1 MYSGFVTHK
10 NVVQRIGIHQRFD
23 IAAYKMILPYLPEGF
38 FPSMKDIVDFEGY
51 NGPDGLKVKS
61 PKQSE
66 PSHLY
71 DPVTD
76 TGEVPLHI
84 SNHYAKLVECLKSG
98 DLVRG
103 AFEASWMAHYIGD
116 GLTPAHHWPLEEKIA
131 EAVLQEKEAAK
142 AGDVNKL
149 LLKAK
154 KNWAVWGMKGHLSTH
169 FNFEM
174 GIAFALLIYPIR
186 GKFRTEDLARARRLG
201 YLEYFKDQARDVAT
215 LNLYERF
222 YKQGWNSDIAAVVK
236 NRIAPMTAEAI
247 GIIWLLAVLE
257 AGQEL
262 ALDEIA
268 EALAE

>member
-10 NVVQRIGIHQRFD
+10 KVVKRIGIHQRFD

-38 FPSMKDIVDFEGY
+38 FPSMEDIVNFEGY

-61 PKQSE
+61 PE
-66 PSHLY
+66 NDPSHMY
-71 DPVTD
+71 DPATD
-76 TGEVPLHI
+76 KGDVPMHI
-84 SNHYAKLVECLKSG
+84 SNHYAKLVECLKAG

-131 EAVLQEKEAAK
+131 EAVIEEREAAL

-174 GIAFALLIYPIR
+174 GIAIALLIYPIR
-186 GKFRTEDLARARRLG
+186 GKFKNADLARARRLG

-215 LNLYERF
+215 FDLYHRF

-236 NRIAPMTAEAI
+236 NKIAPMAAETI

-262 ALDEIA
+262 AMDEIA
-268 EALAE
+268 ASLTQ

>member
-10 NVVQRIGIHQRFD
+10 KVVHRVGIHQRFD
-23 IAAYKMILPYLPEGF
+23 MAAYRMIEKYLPNGF
-38 FPSMKDIVDFEGY
+38 FPPMKAIMYWEGY

-61 PKQSE
+61 PKQND

-71 DPVTD
+71 DPRTD
-76 TGEVPLHI
+76 TGDVPMHI
-84 SNHYAKLVECLKSG
+84 TNHYNKLVQCLKEG
-98 DLVRG
+98 DVIRAG
-103 AFEASWMAHYIGD
+103 FEASWMAHYIGD
-116 GLTPAHHWPLEEKIA
+116 GLTPAHHWPLEDKIA
-131 EAVLQEKEAAK
+131 EAVEREKAAAA

-154 KNWAVWGMKGHLSTH
+154 KNWAVWGFKGHLSTH

-186 GKFRTEDLARARRLG
+186 GKFKPDDFARARRLG
-201 YLEYFKDQARDVAT
+201 YLEYFKEQARDIAHYD
-215 LNLYERF
+215 LYERF
-222 YKQGWNSDIAAVVK
+222 YKQGWNSDIAGVVK
-236 NRIAPMTAEAI
+236 NVIAPMAAETI

-262 ALDEIA
+262 AIEQVA
-268 EALAE
+268 AVEA

>member
-1 MYSGFVTHK
+1 MYSGFITHK
-10 NVVQRIGIHQRFD
+10 KVVKSIGIHQRFD

-38 FPSMKDIVDFEGY
+38 FPSMSAIVDFEGY

-61 PKQSE
+61 PKE
-66 PSHLY
+66 NDPSHLY
-71 DPVTD
+71 DPATD
-76 TGEVPLHI
+76 TGDVPMHI
-84 SNHYAKLVECLKSG
+84 SNHYIKLVECLKTG
-98 DLVRG
+98 DQVRA

-116 GLTPAHHWPLEEKIA
+116 GLTPAHHWPLEDKIA
-131 EAVLQEKEAAK
+131 EAVLQEKEAAS

-169 FNFEM
+169 LNFEM

-186 GKFRTEDLARARRLG
+186 GRFHNTDLARARHLG
-201 YLEYFKDQARDVAT
+201 YLDFFKEQARDIAT

-236 NRIAPMTAEAI
+236 NKIAPLTAETI

-257 AGQEL
+257 AGQGL
-262 ALDEIA
+262 AIEEIA
-268 EALAE
+268 ASTLE